1 MSKGPHHPR
10 GAFRKIVGVLLFFS
24 VVILAYLYITLF
36 YYKLLSLLY
45 IMVNYATILI
55 FKVIFYREVI
65 VFETIKV
72 ALDLMGL
79 SLSCQDDGMM
89 GGALLFI
96 IITTGQ
102 GFSCE
107 YEFIH
112 SRNLARHLI
121 DMPWESKSF

>member
-1 MSKGPHHPR
+1 
-10 GAFRKIVGVLLFFS
+10 
-24 VVILAYLYITLF
+24 
-36 YYKLLSLLY
+36 
-45 IMVNYATILI
+45 MVNYATILI

-112 SRNLARHLI
+112 SQNLARHLI